1 MTSLYN
7 FDINS
12 DYVNRIKNSY
22 QIVKKILNEFK
33 NNKVKFVGHN
43 NAGQLVE
50 KMSDKTISELFEVDN
65 RFVDRHYERIKIL
78 KYNYIIHS
86 LIISDVYMMKPFNK
100 TTIQLNYI
108 DTLGMPFNHQH
119 SITPTVA
126 EWILKNIKS
135 NDQSVNGGIFNKLI
149 VGLQG
154 ENRTL
159 HSISSTEINCKKI
172 YLQYIMD
179 EHETMRP
186 HPTFL
191 LSPEYKYMVCS
202 ELLEMLEKLTEKY
215 YICQKI
221 NYQKLEFIEKT
232 INQFF

>member
-1 MTSLYN
+1 MTSLYI
-7 FDINS
+7 FDTNG

-22 QIVKKILNEFK
+22 KIVKKILNEVK
-33 NNKVKFVGHN
+33 NNKVKFIGHN

-50 KMSDKTISELFEVDN
+50 KMSEKTISELFEVDN
-65 RFVDRHYERIKIL
+65 IDPKIL

-86 LIISDVYMMKPFNK
+86 LILSDVYMMKPFNK

-108 DTLGMPFNHQH
+108 ETLGMPFNHQAN

-135 NDQSVNGGIFNKLI
+135 NDQSVNEGIFNKLF

-179 EHETMRP
+179 ENETMRP